1 MARSSKLLYSGIA
14 ASPGIAI
21 GRAFLYDIEKYRVAR
36 YEVSESQVEDEIEQF
51 KEAVQRTKNEILE
64 VKKRVAKEMSKEYAG
79 IFGAHLLVLDDPFL
93 IIEVIQKIRKEKIN
107 VEYALWSVLELLT
120 SGFRALDDDY
130 MRERASD
137 IYDIGRRILQN
148 LVDTK
153 KITLADIQEEVII
166 VSHTLSPADTVHMH
180 KSKIICFITEVGG
193 KTSHTAIL
201 ARALKV
207 PAVLGIK
214 DIGSWVRSGDLLIV
228 DGSQGIVIVNP
239 DKETL
244 IEYEKRREKL
254 NEFIK
259 GLAFLKDLPAQ
270 TLDGYR
276 VEITAN
282 VEISEEIEFVKSY
295 GAEGIGIYRT
305 EFIFLD
311 RSELPGEEEQFEEY
325 QKIVSRMKP
334 SPVIIRTIDVGGDKF
349 ASQLNLPEEMNPSLG
364 LRAIRLCLEY
374 PDVFKTQL
382 RAIFRVSNYGKVKIM
397 FPMITCVNEIIQV
410 KKIVEEVK
418 LGLREKKIPFDEN
431 MEMGMMI
438 ETPSAALCAD
448 ILAEEVDFF
457 SIGTNDLIQYSL
469 AVDRGSERLAYLYN
483 PSHPAILR
491 LIKFIIEAAH
501 EKGIWV
507 GMCGEMAGDTMYTI
521 PLLGMG
527 LDEFSMSALSISE
540 VKEVIRNT
548 TITEAKELVSVI
560 LGLSTPEE
568 VNKIVKKKAEEKL
581 NILNIR

>member
-1 MARSSKLLYSGIA
+1 MLYSGIA

-21 GRAFLYDIEKYRVAR
+21 GRAFLYDIEKYKVAR
-36 YEVSESQVEDEIEQF
+36 YEVSESQTEEEIDQF

-64 VKKRVAKEMSKEYAG
+64 VKRKVAKEMSKEYAD
-79 IFGAHLLVLDDPFL
+79 IFGAHLLVLEDPFL

-107 VEYALWSVLELLT
+107 VEYALWSVLESLI
-120 SGFRALDDDY
+120 SNFNALDDDY

-137 IYDIGRRILQN
+137 VYDIGRRILQN

-153 KITLADIQEEVII
+153 KITLADIQEEVIV
-166 VSHTLSPADTVHMH
+166 VSHTLSPADAVNMY
-180 KSKIICFITEVGG
+180 KSEIISFVTEIGG
-193 KTSHTAIL
+193 KTSHTAIM
-201 ARALKV
+201 ARALEV

-214 DIGSWVRSGDLLIV
+214 DISSWVRSGDLLIV
-228 DGSQGIVIVNP
+228 DGSRGIVIVNP
-239 DKETL
+239 DNETL
-244 IEYEKRREKL
+244 LEYEKRREKL

-259 GLAFLKDLPAQ
+259 GLTFLKDLPAQ

-282 VEISEEIEFVKSY
+282 IEIPEEVDFVKNY

-305 EFIFLD
+305 EFMFLD
-311 RSELPGEEEQFEEY
+311 RNELPSEDEQFEEY
-325 QKIVSRMKP
+325 RKVVSKMNP
-334 SPVIIRTIDVGGDKF
+334 YPVIIRTIDVGGDKF
-349 ASQLNLPEEMNPSLG
+349 ASQLNLPQEMNPSLG

-382 RAIFRVSNYGKVKIM
+382 KAIFRTSKHGKIKIM
-397 FPMITCVNEIIQV
+397 FPMITCINEVIQV
-410 KKIVEEVK
+410 KKIIEEVK
-418 LGLREKKIPFDEN
+418 HELREEKIAFDES
-431 MEMGMMI
+431 MEVGIMI
-438 ETPSAALCAD
+438 ETPSSALCAD
-448 ILAEEVDFF
+448 ILASEVDFF
-457 SIGTNDLIQYSL
+457 SIGTNDLIQYAL

-501 EKGIWV
+501 IKGIWV
-507 GMCGEMAGDTMYTI
+507 GMCGEMAGDPAYAI

-548 TITEAKELVSVI
+548 TIHEAKELVSVI
-560 LGLSTPEE
+560 LDFSTPEE
-568 VNKIVKKKAEEKL
+568 VEEVIKKKVKEKI
-581 NILNIR
+581 NYK

>member
-1 MARSSKLLYSGIA
+1 MARSNRLLYSGIA

-21 GRAFLYDIEKYRVAR
+21 GRAFLYDIEKYKVTR
-36 YEVSESQVEDEIEQF
+36 YEVSESQVEDEIVQF

-64 VKKRVAKEMSKEYAG
+64 VKKKVVKEMSKEYAD
-79 IFGAHLLVLDDPFL
+79 IFGAHLLVLEDPFL
-93 IIEVIQKIRKEKIN
+93 VIEVIQKIRKERVN
-107 VEYALWSVLELLT
+107 VEYALWSVLESLT
-120 SGFRALDDDY
+120 SSFNALDDDY

-148 LVDTK
+148 LVGTK

-166 VSHTLSPADTVHMH
+166 VSHTLSPSDTVHMH
-180 KSKIICFITEVGG
+180 KSKIICFITEIGG

-207 PAVLGIK
+207 PAVLGVK
-214 DIGSWVRSGDLLIV
+214 DIGSWVHSGDLLIV

-239 DKETL
+239 DNETL

-259 GLAFLKDLPAQ
+259 GLAFLKDLSAQ

-276 VEITAN
+276 VEIAAN
-282 VEISEEIEFVKSY
+282 IEIPEEIEFVKNY

-305 EFIFLD
+305 EFMFLD
-311 RSELPGEEEQFEEY
+311 RSELPDEEEQFEEY
-325 QKIVSRMKP
+325 QKVVSMMNP
-334 SPVIIRTIDVGGDKF
+334 YPVIIRTIDVGGDKF

-374 PDVFKTQL
+374 PEIFKTQL

-397 FPMITCVNEIIQV
+397 FPMITYINEVIQV

-418 LGLREKKIPFDEN
+418 LELEKEKIGFDKH
-431 MEMGMMI
+431 MEMGIMI
-438 ETPSAALCAD
+438 ETPSSALCAD
-448 ILAEEVDFF
+448 ILAGEVDFF

-469 AVDRGSERLAYLYN
+469 AVDRGSERLSYLYN

-491 LIKFIIEAAH
+491 LIKFVIEAAH

-507 GMCGEMAGDTMYTI
+507 GMCGEMAGDPTYTV

-560 LGLSTPEE
+560 LGLSTAEKVDE
-568 VNKIVKKKAEEKL
+568 IIKKKVKEKL
-581 NILNIR
+581 TYK